1 MRIGFSIKA
10 SDDDNKTYSEAITIF
25 SICIIMNKYPTITEN
40 DIMEMTQSKI
50 GTLVEMIWYFENPK
64 WLDKYKKLKFSSEF
78 EFEQYILNQYK
89 L

>member
-1 MRIGFSIKA
+1 
-10 SDDDNKTYSEAITIF
+10 
-25 SICIIMNKYPTITEN
+25 MNKYPTITEN

-64 WLDKYKKLKFSSEF
+64 WLDKYKELKFSSEF

>member
-1 MRIGFSIKA
+1 
-10 SDDDNKTYSEAITIF
+10 
-25 SICIIMNKYPTITEN
+25 
-40 DIMEMTQSKI
+40 MTQSKI

-64 WLDKYKKLKFSSEF
+64 WLDKYKELKFSSEF